1 VHRDDIIFIG
11 RLDVKELSKV
21 VGAALASVYV
31 SYFEGFGIPLVE
43 AFRAG
48 VPVITSNVTSLPE
61 VAEEAAIQVDPF
73 SVDAIA
79 GALERVA
86 NDSSLRQSL
95 IEKGLKRA
103 QSFDWDESAKK
114 FWTIIERTIQ
124 DVRSHSSYK

>member
-1 VHRDDIIFIG
+1 M
-11 RLDVKELSKV
+11 
-21 VGAALASVYV
+21 
-31 SYFEGFGIPLVE
+31 
-43 AFRAG
+43 
-48 VPVITSNVTSLPE
+48 ITSNVTSLPE

-79 GALERVA
+79 GSLERVA